1 MSTASE
7 CSHSTTTNT
16 HPKTQVN
23 TMFDK
28 LIEALFAIAGGLEKL
43 AASMGNSVT
52 QPELPLTTGTQ
63 APAAE
68 APATRGGKGKKA
80 DPAPAATTA
89 APTVTKAE
97 LQSLMKTL
105 AQEKNKAA
113 EVQAAIKEFGVPNLS
128 ALGEDKYAALKVKLD
143 ALNTEEGAWD

>member
-1 MSTASE
+1 
-7 CSHSTTTNT
+7 
-16 HPKTQVN
+16 
-23 TMFDK
+23 MFDK

-43 AASMGNSVT
+43 AASMGNSVA
-52 QPELPLTTGTQ
+52 QPELPLTTTP
-63 APAAE
+63 PAE
-68 APATRGGKGKKA
+68 SPAGKGKGKKA
-80 DPAPAATTA
+80 DPAPAPAAST

-143 ALNTEEGAWD
+143 ALNSDDAGAWD